1 MKLNFKEKGA
11 ALVEFALAAVIFFT
25 MLFSIIEF
33 GYLFWGNLSMQ
44 HAVREGSR
52 YAVVTGTSGFAIPTP
67 QDLRTQAQKRC
78 DAVIKYTEDNSLG
91 FYAKVSPVVT
101 FKIVDDTTGDVL
113 DIGSDPSVCGAAE
126 KIVVIR
132 IDCTLPLIT
141 PFSQLL
147 GLLGGSIFADGNYK
161 FSVSTTMRNEAFN

>member
-1 MKLNFKEKGA
+1 MKVKFKEKGA
-11 ALVEFALAAVIFFT
+11 GLVEFALASVIFFT
-25 MLFSIIEF
+25 ILFSIIEF
-33 GYLFWGNLSMQ
+33 GYLFLGNLSMQ

-52 YAVVTGTSGFAIPTP
+52 YAVVTGTSGFAAPTQ

-78 DAVIKYTEDNSLG
+78 DAVIKYTEDNSMG

-101 FKIVDDTTGDVL
+101 FKIMDDVTGNIV
-113 DIGSDPSVCGAAE
+113 DIGSDPSICGAAE
-126 KIVVIR
+126 KIVVIH

-141 PFSQLL
+141 PFTQLL
-147 GLLGGSIFADGNYK
+147 SLLGGSIFTDGKYK